1 MSQWVKRI
9 VWLTIGTIVCVCF
22 GMDVFAAS
30 GVVKGGGNSVADI
43 GTVAGTVKNSLGNIA
58 ALITAGAYVA
68 GMGFGVGAIVKFKA
82 HKDNPTQV
90 AISVP
95 IAMLFIAAALLFVPS
110 VFKTTG
116 ATLFGASGAVAGV
129 SGVTSFK

>member
-1 MSQWVKRI
+1 MMV
-9 VWLTIGTIVCVCF
+9 GGIVCYSF
-22 GMDVFAAS
+22 AAEVFAAKPAASAS
-30 GVVKGGGNSVADI
+30 GVGIGAVAK
-43 GTVAGTVKNSLGNIA
+43 TVQSNLSNVAK
-58 ALITAGAYVA
+58 LITAGAYVA

-110 VFKTTG
+110 VFKSTG
-116 ATLFGASGAVAGV
+116 QTLFV
-129 SGVTSFK
+129 SGTQAGISGVASF

>member
-1 MSQWVKRI
+1 MGSQSLKKVLL
-9 VWLTIGTIVCVCF
+9 LTTGAIVCLCM
-22 GMDVFAAS
+22 GADVFAITYSS
-30 GVVKGGGNSVADI
+30 GTGIGAVAGAVKGN
-43 GTVAGTVKNSLGNIA
+43 LRNIA
-58 ALITAGAYVA
+58 SLITAGAYVA

-116 ATLFGASGAVAGV
+116 ATLFGASGVAASI
-129 SGVTSFK
+129 SGVTSF

>member
-1 MSQWVKRI
+1 MMVSQSLKKVL
-9 VWLTIGTIVCVCF
+9 WLTGGAMLCLCL
-22 GMDVFAAS
+22 GEQAFAAGQAFAS
-30 GVVKGGGNSVADI
+30 GQGI
-43 GTVAGTVKNSLGNIA
+43 GAVAGAVKTNLRNIA
-58 ALITAGAYVA
+58 SLITAGAYVA

-116 ATLFGASGAVAGV
+116 ETLFGASGKQAGISGIV
-129 SGVTSFK
+129 SF

>member
-1 MSQWVKRI
+1 MNQSLKKALI
-9 VWLTIGTIVCVCF
+9 LTGGAIFCFCIGV
-22 GMDVFAAS
+22 DVFAAGKPFAS
-30 GVVKGGGNSVADI
+30 GQGIGAVAGAVKGNLSA
-43 GTVAGTVKNSLGNIA
+43 IA
-58 ALITAGAYVA
+58 TLITAGSYVA

-95 IAMLFIAAALLFVPS
+95 IAMLFIAAALLYIPS

-116 ATLFGASGAVAGV
+116 ATLFGASGRAAGI
-129 SGVTSFK
+129 SGISSF

>member
-1 MSQWVKRI
+1 MGSQSLKKI
-9 VWLTIGTIVCVCF
+9 LLLTMGAIVCLCM
-22 GMDVFAAS
+22 GADVFAAITYQS
-30 GVVKGGGNSVADI
+30 GTGIGAVAGAVKGN
-43 GTVAGTVKNSLGNIA
+43 LRNIA
-58 ALITAGAYVA
+58 SLITAGAYVA

-116 ATLFGASGAVAGV
+116 ATLFGASGAQAGI
-129 SGVTSFK
+129 SGVASF

>member
-1 MSQWVKRI
+1 MVSQSMKKT
-9 VWLTIGTIVCVCF
+9 VWLTGGAIFCLCFGIDVLAAGTIQY
-22 GMDVFAAS
+22 AS
-30 GVVKGGGNSVADI
+30 GVGLGAVANAVKGNL
-43 GTVAGTVKNSLGNIA
+43 KNIA
-58 ALITAGAYVA
+58 SLITAGAYVA

-95 IAMLFIAAALLFVPS
+95 IAMLFIAAALLFAPT

-116 ATLFGASGAVAGV
+116 ATLFGASGVQASI
-129 SGVTSFK
+129 SGMYSF

>member
-1 MSQWVKRI
+1 MNQSLEKAL
-9 VWLTIGTIVCVCF
+9 WLAMGALVCLCIGTDALAAGSF
-22 GMDVFAAS
+22 AS
-30 GVVKGGGNSVADI
+30 GTGI
-43 GTVAGTVKNSLGNIA
+43 GAVAGSVKSNLRSIA
-58 ALITAGAYVA
+58 SLITAGAYVA

-95 IAMLFIAAALLFVPS
+95 IAMLFIAAALLFVPT

-116 ATLFGASGAVAGV
+116 ATLFGASGVQGGI
-129 SGVTSFK
+129 SGVASF

>member
-1 MSQWVKRI
+1 MMSLSLKKALILVGGA
-9 VWLTIGTIVCVCF
+9 VFCFCF
-22 GMDVFAAS
+22 GADVLAAAS
-30 GVVKGGGNSVADI
+30 GAAAAGGGAVGI
-43 GTVAGTVKNSLGNIA
+43 GSVAGTVKSNLRGIA
-58 ALITAGAYVA
+58 TLITAASYVA

-95 IAMLFIAAALLFVPS
+95 IAMLFIAAALLFIPS

-116 ATLFGASGAVAGV
+116 ATLFGSSGTQATISGIAS
-129 SGVTSFK
+129 F

>member
-1 MSQWVKRI
+1 MGSQSLKKVLL
-9 VWLTIGTIVCVCF
+9 LTVGAVFCACLGTA
-22 GMDVFAAS
+22 VFAATTFAS
-30 GVVKGGGNSVADI
+30 GTGIGAVAGAVKGNL
-43 GTVAGTVKNSLGNIA
+43 KNIA
-58 ALITAGAYVA
+58 SLITAGAYVA

-116 ATLFGASGAVAGV
+116 ATLFGASGVQATI
-129 SGVTSFK
+129 SGVQSF

>member
-1 MSQWVKRI
+1 MINKSLKKALI
-9 VWLTIGTIVCVCF
+9 LTAGAVFCLCVGVDALAAVQAAFSGQGIG
-22 GMDVFAAS
+22 
-30 GVVKGGGNSVADI
+30 SVAS
-43 GTVAGTVKNSLGNIA
+43 TVRGNLSSIA
-58 ALITAGAYVA
+58 TLITAGSYVA

-90 AISVP
+90 AIGVP

-116 ATLFGASGAVAGV
+116 ATLFGASGKQAGI
-129 SGVTSFK
+129 SGISSF

>member
-1 MSQWVKRI
+1 MGSQSLKKI
-9 VWLTIGTIVCVCF
+9 LLLTIGAIVCLCA
-22 GMDVFAAS
+22 GADVFAGITYQS
-30 GVVKGGGNSVADI
+30 GTGI
-43 GTVAGTVKNSLGNIA
+43 GAVAGAVRGNLKNIA
-58 ALITAGAYVA
+58 SLITAGAYVA

-116 ATLFGASGAVAGV
+116 ATLFGASGIQAGV
-129 SGVTSFK
+129 SGVASF